1 MMMAM
6 LPQKPETMADEVD
19 NMAKTQFP
27 LRQPLTHI
35 VILNSLKF
43 AGQFSTPEKC
53 RVVFKDGCML

>member
-27 LRQPLTHI
+27 LRQPLT
-35 VILNSLKF
+35 ILHARKMS
-43 AGQFSTPEKC
+43 GG
-53 RVVFKDGCML
+53 V